1 MKTIRQ
7 RALPHP
13 LLSPFSTDVQ
23 PPVFFFDCADG
34 DITCDRGAWRITGR
48 IRHESAAL
56 DAYVAS
62 GAAILGV
69 HVECSRTFFRQW
81 FPTGPEV
88 RIDLPA
94 DSVRGKVEMLAVC
107 VAAAPINGYA
117 LDGQHQDYGNATF
130 DIAAGDL
137 LAAAPHVEFD
147 AYLDLDPIQ
156 KISSILDI
164 KKSADRATGPA
175 HIDFAGDRIEVEL
188 AQSDYAN
195 YIGLRADP
203 SLHGMIASNVVMPA
217 VLQAVNHLGRMSPDD
232 LQDAKDG
239 QRWCRCLMARLDY
252 HKVPPTA
259 EPSDV
264 FVVVQTILRDPVRRG
279 LDDMINQLKGDE
291 S

>member
-23 PPVFFFDCADG
+23 PPVFAFDCTDG
-34 DITCDRGAWRITGR
+34 DITCDRGTWRITGR
-48 IRHESAAL
+48 IRHESPAL
-56 DAYVAS
+56 AGYVSS
-62 GAAILGV
+62 GAATLGV

-81 FPTGPEV
+81 FATGSEV

-107 VAAAPINGYA
+107 VAAAPIHNYT
-117 LDGQHQDYGNATF
+117 LEGQHDDYAKATF
-130 DIAAGDL
+130 DIAVGDL
-137 LAAAPHVEFD
+137 LAAAPHLEFD

-164 KKSADRATGPA
+164 KKSPDRAAGPA

-188 AQSDYAN
+188 AQTDYDN
-195 YIGLRADP
+195 YIALRADP
-203 SLHGMIASNVVMPA
+203 TLHGMIASNVIMPA
-217 VLQAVNHLGRMSPDD
+217 VLQAVNYLGRMDSEG
-232 LQDAKDG
+232 LQDAKDN
-239 QRWCRCLMARLDY
+239 QRWCRCLMSRLEY
-252 HKVPPTA
+252 HKVPPA
-259 EPSDV
+259 SEPHDV
-264 FVVVQTILRDPVRRG
+264 FIVVQEILRDPIRRG
-279 LDDMINQLKGDE
+279 LDDLINQLKGGE